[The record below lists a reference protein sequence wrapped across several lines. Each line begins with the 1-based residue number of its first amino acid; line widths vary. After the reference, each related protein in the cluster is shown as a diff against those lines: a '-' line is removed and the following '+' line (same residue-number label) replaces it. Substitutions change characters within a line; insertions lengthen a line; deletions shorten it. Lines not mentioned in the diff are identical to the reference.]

1 MPHEFVARDPTS
13 ADAPANGD
21 QSMRLLIGM
30 IFGALLTVGGA
41 FLHDTWTTGPST
53 TGTATTTVEHR
64 PMVNWD
70 VVNQNW
76 RVVSQRARAAW
87 TTLSHK
93 VTS

>member
-1 MPHEFVARDPTS
+1 
-13 ADAPANGD
+13 
-21 QSMRLLIGM
+21 MRVLIGM
-30 IFGALLTVGGA
+30 IFGAVLTVGAA
-41 FLHDTWTTGPST
+41 FFHDTWATGPST
-53 TGTATTTVEHR
+53 TGTGTTTTSEQR

-76 RVVSQRARAAW
+76 RVVSQRARDAW